1 MKTSITLTNLLR
13 NDLGKFFLSPPSLG
27 GFCVANI
34 LVVSESIEKVLFNSG
49 IKISARWSRHAFKPS
64 KTDWVAKFNS
74 SSKIQYPD
82 FIAAKRGPSCHS
94 KHIEL
99 FPSEGKSLPIKSLI
113 SVCSDKL
120 IRTNVFP
127 VNEANA
133 VKVNYFKK
141 RFFLI
146 SNYTNISNNSN
157 FPPILFEMTF
167 SLKNDNLE
175 KILKLQVLS

>member
-1 MKTSITLTNLLR
+1 MTKAFVLINCELGSEEQIISELKTFSDITQVRGTFGAY
-13 NDLGKFFLSPPSLG
+13 DIIAEVS
-27 GFCVANI
+27 
-34 LVVSESIEKVLFNSG
+34 SESIEKVLFNSG

-74 SSKIQYPD
+74 SNKIQYPD

-141 RFFLI
+141 RFF
-146 SNYTNISNNSN
+146 
-157 FPPILFEMTF
+157 
-167 SLKNDNLE
+167 
-175 KILKLQVLS
+175 